1 VKTYDLVLLYT
12 LSRVHN
18 HYLSVIRHLG
28 RRLRIAV
35 YVARTEKIVKTAETE
50 RLFLDLCAR
59 FGADVLDG
67 GRVSA
72 GVLALPQA
80 RYDAGFLEALVS
92 EVTSRRRVALQ
103 TFGHGRENLE
113 PLSRAGAE
121 RLYVYDRAVF
131 ANKLRT
137 EEDRRFIDDRFE
149 LVEMGTP
156 FIRHPVFEPVST
168 DYMIAVP
175 TELSFVDAAAKAAWA
190 RSVNRLVDDI
200 PALDTVMLKLHNVSD
215 GGRLSERGS
224 RAFRAGRA
232 LGTPLAGAAAAL
244 LAAGGTWTKGRAGE
258 ALARIAFGAEYHRLA
273 GRTQALDDVTPYFNL
288 GLELFLPGVGKGLIT
303 GRSSVVWY
311 ALVQRLPVYNCDAE
325 TERARADS
333 VHDSYR
339 AFGVPP
345 CGGRLRFDPTAFS
358 RIADTV
364 RDADLLDLLQKEL

>member
-1 VKTYDLVLLYT
+1 MKTYDLVLVYA

-50 RLFLDLCAR
+50 RLFLELCAR
-59 FGADVLDG
+59 FGAHVLEG
-67 GRVSA
+67 GRASA

-80 RYDAGFLEALVS
+80 RYDAGFLEALAS

-103 TFGHGRENLE
+103 TFGHGCENLDA
-113 PLSRAGAE
+113 LSRAGAE

-137 EEDRRFIDDRFE
+137 DEDRRFIDDRFE

-156 FIRHPVFEPVST
+156 FARHPVFDPVAT

-175 TELSFVDAAAKAAWA
+175 TELSFVDARAKAAWA
-190 RSVNRLVDDI
+190 RSVNRLVDEI
-200 PALDTVMLKLHNVSD
+200 PAGDTVTLKLHNVSD

-232 LGTPLAGAAAAL
+232 LGRPLAEAAAAL
-244 LAAGGTWTKGRAGE
+244 LAAGGAWTKGRGGDG
-258 ALARIAFGAEYHRLA
+258 LARMAFGAEYERLTA
-273 GRTQALDDVTPYFNL
+273 RTQALDHVTPYFNL
-288 GLELFLPGVGKGLIT
+288 GLELFLPGVRKGLIT

-311 ALVQRLPVYNCDAE
+311 ALVQRLRVYNCDAE
-325 TERARADS
+325 TERARAES

-345 CGGRLRFDPTAFS
+345 CGGRLRFDPAAFG